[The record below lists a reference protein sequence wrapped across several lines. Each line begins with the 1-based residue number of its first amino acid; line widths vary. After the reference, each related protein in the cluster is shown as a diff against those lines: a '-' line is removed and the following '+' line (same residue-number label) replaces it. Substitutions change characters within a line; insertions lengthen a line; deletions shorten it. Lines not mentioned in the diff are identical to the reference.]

1 MERAALPA
9 AGFDAL
15 DELDEV
21 ALAVPRDFA
30 PSAEFVLAPAWAG
43 LGGPGHRRCRGGA
56 ESHRAGIRRP
66 CGARRLGARVAR
78 VAGAFLHLRGIGL
91 KQKRL
96 IRY

>member
-43 LGGPGHRRCRGGA
+43 LAIAAVA
-56 ESHRAGIRRP
+56 EELRATVLEFAALAALAPLVPVLPALLALFCI
-66 CGARRLGARVAR
+66 CAASV
-78 VAGAFLHLRGIGL
+78 
-91 KQKRL
+91 
-96 IRY
+96 